1 MTETIDNFFI
11 PLDQEQVSLVAA
23 VLHRA
28 AQDCRALDA
37 PEIPAG
43 DRSVVTLGRMA
54 ARWAAIA
61 EREEHCDVVNVHGER
76 LYNVSLSLEE
86 WYQVRAALSEYA
98 ARLTRALRNPPSARE
113 DRRRARQ
120 ALLLVDRITEAIAS
134 D

>member
-1 MTETIDNFFI
+1 MTETTNDFFI
-11 PLDQEQVSLVAA
+11 PLDQAQVSLVAA

-28 AQDCRALDA
+28 AQDCRAVDA
-37 PEIPAG
+37 PGIPAD

-76 LYNVSLSLEE
+76 LYNVSLTLEE

-98 ARLTRALRNPPSARE
+98 ARLTRTPGNPPSTHENRKQATR
-113 DRRRARQ
+113 
-120 ALLLVDRITEAIAS
+120 ALLLVDRITEVITS
-134 D
+134 G